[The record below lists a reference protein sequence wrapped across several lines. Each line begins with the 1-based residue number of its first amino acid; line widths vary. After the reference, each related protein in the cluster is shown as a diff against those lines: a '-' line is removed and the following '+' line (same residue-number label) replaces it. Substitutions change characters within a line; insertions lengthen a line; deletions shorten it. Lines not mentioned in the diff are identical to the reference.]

1 MTRRAAVP
9 DIGTPKICSCS
20 RARGYHIN
28 LTQNH
33 QEQIKSNMTSLVQ
46 LLKLLLSQASSSDQ
60 RDLAAQAAEASS
72 LHAKA
77 WGRKWPDT
85 FQGTIC
91 LSDLQPRPTTTTKGK
106 AVTQAVESVE
116 PINGHYEEEDIVEDI
131 LSVQR
136 DTLTYDY
143 MKGMKEVAYYL
154 GALSWVEDCLVIR
167 EDYPY
172 LLKELE
178 KLSGR
183 TQAVAI
189 LGQPGNGVSIF
200 LNGYDIPR

>member
-1 MTRRAAVP
+1 
-9 DIGTPKICSCS
+9 
-20 RARGYHIN
+20 
-28 LTQNH
+28 
-33 QEQIKSNMTSLVQ
+33 MTSLVQ
-46 LLKLLLSQASSSDQ
+46 SLKLLLSQASSSDQ

-116 PINGHYEEEDIVEDI
+116 PINEHHEDEHYEEEDIVEDI
-131 LSVQR
+131 LSVQH

-189 LGQPGNGVSIF
+189 LCQSGNGVSISS
-200 LNGYDIPR
+200 NGYDIPR